1 MERLTQWFGSSRLG
15 REAGMAPKYDGVYTE
30 EELINVLLS
39 HLAAYE
45 DTGLDPDG
53 IQALKVTLGRREGEL
68 LTDFDGIPL
77 ARMLEIAKAEKE
89 GRLVILPCKVGDT
102 VYFAS
107 WFGTGPHIV
116 ERVIDP
122 YFYTRDARNVGST
135 ADFSLKNF
143 GEIVFRTRQEAEEAL
158 RKEEKPD
165 E

>member
-39 HLAAYE
+39 NLAAYE

-89 GRLVILPCKVGDT
+89 GRLFIIPF
-102 VYFAS
+102 YQ
-107 WFGTGPHIV
+107 WIPV
-116 ERVIDP
+116 EGGLYKCGKCHTERKADP
-122 YFYTRDARNVGST
+122 ARDHYCPNCG
-135 ADFSLKNF
+135 FSMH
-143 GEIVFRTRQEAEEAL
+143 GAAEEDL
-158 RKEEKPD
+158 GEEQY
-165 E
+165 EN